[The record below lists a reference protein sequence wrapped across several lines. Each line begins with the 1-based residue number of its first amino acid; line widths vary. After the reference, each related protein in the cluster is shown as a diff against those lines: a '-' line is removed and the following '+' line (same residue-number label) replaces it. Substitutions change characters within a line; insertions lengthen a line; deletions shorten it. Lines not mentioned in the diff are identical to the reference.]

1 MFKKVSL
8 FIFTCSFLITT
19 VCEPAFARA
28 GGRSSFGGGR
38 SSTSYFNQGS
48 RGSRTFEGGGSGG
61 KNYAPM
67 QKTSTTGQGSANGA
81 GQGRGAGQNAGQ
93 NSAQG
98 AAQNAGQ
105 NYQQPNRA
113 ASFFQRNPMLSTF
126 GTVLAASWLGSMIF
140 GNHHSYASGMNAAGD
155 VASDAAG
162 TAGAGGGLLVN
173 LLLMALG
180 FFAVVMLVRYL
191 TRGMSSQTQNNAGH
205 SQENRAAISEIQ
217 LPESENKKFA
227 EILVEVQ
234 NAWSNQDLEQLKK
247 LTTPEMLK
255 YFSDSLR
262 QNISQDIAN
271 KVENV
276 ELISLH
282 VNESWREDEMEYA
295 TAILEWSAFDYMV
308 NLNKKPSDG
317 DYIAE
322 GNEKIMVI
330 TSEAWT
336 FARYGSQGKWILSA
350 IAQIE

>member
-1 MFKKVSL
+1 MLKKISL
-8 FIFTCSFLITT
+8 FVFSFLFLFTT
-19 VCEPAFARA
+19 LCESTFARA

-67 QKTSTTGQGSANGA
+67 QKTSATQGQGSSSGA
-81 GQGRGAGQNAGQ
+81 RQGQGAQN
-93 NSAQG
+93 QG
-98 AAQNAGQ
+98 AAQNMGQ
-105 NYQQPNRA
+105 NAAQPNRA

-126 GTVLAASWLGSMIF
+126 GTVLAASWLGHMIF
-140 GNHHSYASGMNAAGD
+140 GNNNSFASGMNAGGD
-155 VASDAAG
+155 GVAS
-162 TAGAGGGLLVN
+162 TAGAGGGMLVN

-191 TRGMSSQTQNNAGH
+191 TRGTSGVGAGAGAAQNNNCNTAQA
-205 SQENRAAISEIQ
+205 QENRATISEIQ
-217 LPESENKKFA
+217 LSESENKKFA

-234 NAWSNQDLEQLKK
+234 NAWSNQDLDQLKK
-247 LTTPEMLK
+247 LTTPEILK

-276 ELISLH
+276 ELISIH
-282 VNESWREDEMEYA
+282 TNESWREDEMEYA
-295 TAILEWSAFDYMV
+295 TSILEWSAFDYMI
-308 NLNKKPSDG
+308 NLNKKPSDN
-317 DYIAE
+317 DYIAQ
-322 GNEKIMVI
+322 GNEKVMVI

-350 IAQIE
+350 IAQVE